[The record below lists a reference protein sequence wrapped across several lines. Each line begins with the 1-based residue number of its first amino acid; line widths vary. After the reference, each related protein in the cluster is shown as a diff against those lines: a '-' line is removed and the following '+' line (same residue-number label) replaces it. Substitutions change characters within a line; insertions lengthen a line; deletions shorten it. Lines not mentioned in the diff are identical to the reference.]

1 MNQHEEQIRELY
13 DKFEMLDQLVNG
25 VYIPRKKDVID
36 EMLSQTINSYP
47 ERNEMKIMFLRESEG
62 VYTFGS
68 KRVYI
73 KIDKGQILCC
83 RVGGGFIS
91 VHDFIR

>member
-73 KIDKGQILCC
+73 KIDKGQILSC

>member
-1 MNQHEEQIRELY
+1 MDQHEEQIRELY

-62 VYTFGS
+62 VYTCGS

-73 KIDKGQILCC
+73 KID
-83 RVGGGFIS
+83 
-91 VHDFIR
+91 